1 MWMLIFW
8 VLPLAGIAYL
18 AWHLWTLL
26 PLNGWWKAAVI
37 VIGVGCF
44 LLMFLSMARK
54 FDNLPLWLAST
65 CYNIGTSSIIVMLYM
80 VIIFLVLDFGRLL
93 RLVPRDWL
101 YANWTTTGVLA
112 ALLIGIFTYGY
123 LHYQH
128 KYRKELT
135 LTTNKPLQREYKLVM
150 LSDLHLGYHN
160 RRSELARWV
169 DLLNDEHADAILI
182 AGDII
187 DGSMRPLLEERMAEE
202 FHRLNAPV
210 YACLGNHEYY
220 AGDSSAVKF
229 YKDAG
234 ICLLRDSVARVG
246 ELAIIGRDDRFK
258 VGRSSLQE
266 LLSEERR
273 VESVELASALE
284 QEQDS
289 ADSAAEANSTPNAL
303 HSKYYIVLDHQ
314 PFNLDRTAAAGVDF
328 QLSGHTH
335 HGQIWPVSWITQAI
349 YECAFGD
356 YQVGNTRFYVT
367 SGMGIW
373 GGRFRIG
380 TCSEYVVATL
390 KHED

>member
-8 VLPLAGIAYL
+8 VLPLAGITYL
-18 AWHLWTLL
+18 AWHLWCLL

-37 VIGVGCF
+37 TVGVGCF

-54 FDNLPLWLAST
+54 FDSLPLWLAST

-80 VIIFLVLDFGRLL
+80 VITFLLLDLGRLV

-112 ALLIGIFTYGY
+112 ALLIGIFVYGY
-123 LHYQH
+123 LHYNH
-128 KYRKELT
+128 KVRQPLQ
-135 LTTNKPLQREYKLVM
+135 LTTEKPLQREYKLVM

-210 YACLGNHEYY
+210 YACIGNHEFY
-220 AGDSSAVKF
+220 AGIDDALQF

-246 ELAIIGRDDRFK
+246 EIAVIGRDDRSQ
-258 VGRSSLQE
+258 VGRKDLGR
-266 LLSEERR
+266 LGG
-273 VESVELASALE
+273 AF
-284 QEQDS
+284 
-289 ADSAAEANSTPNAL
+289 T
-303 HSKYYIVLDHQ
+303 IVLDHQ
-314 PFNLDRTAAAGVDF
+314 PFHLDRTAAAGVDF

-335 HGQIWPVSWITQAI
+335 HGQIWPVSWITEAI
-349 YECAFGD
+349 YECAYGAC
-356 YQVGNTRFYVT
+356 QVGNTRFYVT

>member
-8 VLPLAGIAYL
+8 VLPLAGITYL
-18 AWHLWTLL
+18 AWHLWCLL
-26 PLNGWWKAAVI
+26 ALNGWWKTAVI
-37 VIGVGCF
+37 AVGVGCF

-54 FDNLPLWLAST
+54 FDSLPLWLAST

-80 VIIFLVLDFGRLL
+80 VITFLLLDLGRLV

-112 ALLIGIFTYGY
+112 ALLIGIFVYGY
-123 LHYQH
+123 LHYNH
-128 KYRKELT
+128 KVRQPLQ
-135 LTTNKPLQREYKLVM
+135 LTTKKPLQREYKLVM

-202 FHRLNAPV
+202 FRRLNAPV

-220 AGDSSAVKF
+220 AGDSSAVQF

-234 ICLLRDSVARVG
+234 ICLLRDSVARAG
-246 ELAIIGRDDRFK
+246 EIAVIGRDDRSK
-258 VGRSSLQE
+258 LGRAPLSSPKGDTIAGGLMSNVSPSGDE
-266 LLSEERR
+266 KGAFTIL
-273 VESVELASALE
+273 
-284 QEQDS
+284 
-289 ADSAAEANSTPNAL
+289 
-303 HSKYYIVLDHQ
+303 LDHQ
-314 PFNLDRTAAAGVDF
+314 PFHLDRTAAAGVDF

-335 HGQIWPVSWITQAI
+335 HGQIWPVSWITEAI
-349 YECAFGD
+349 YECAYGA

-390 KHED
+390 RHED